1 MTVAAPQ
8 QVALDTFTRTTA
20 NGFGAADVGGTWTV
34 TPPAS
39 FSVDGSAGRVS
50 VTPGSGPTA
59 FLDTVS
65 AANVDAA
72 VDIESDKVGTGG
84 GIYQS
89 LIVRR
94 VGTSDYRL
102 KVRVTATTVEVYL
115 VRTVNGT
122 ETTLAAQ
129 TVPGL
134 VYQPGV
140 DLHLRLRATGV
151 GPTTLQGKLWT
162 GAQPEPA
169 TWNVTATDATAAL
182 QGPGAVGL
190 FSYLSGSATNPP
202 VTIGIDNLDVRV
214 L

>member
-1 MTVAAPQ
+1 MTQ
-8 QVALDTFTRTTA
+8 
-20 NGFGAADVGGTWTV
+20 
-34 TPPAS
+34 PAS
-39 FSVDGSAGRVS
+39 LSVDGSAARVT
-50 VTPGSGPTA
+50 VTPGSGPSA
-59 FLDTVS
+59 FLNTAS
-65 AANVDAA
+65 AANVDAT
-72 VDIESDKVGTGG
+72 VDIESDKAGTGG

-102 KVRVTATTVEVYL
+102 KVRITATTVELYL
-115 VRTVNGT
+115 VRTVNGA

-134 VYQPGV
+134 VYQPGM
-140 DLHLRLRATGV
+140 DLHLRLRAAGAS
-151 GPTTLQGKLWT
+151 PTTLQGRLWT

-169 TWNVTATDATAAL
+169 TWNVTATDATAGL

>member
-1 MTVAAPQ
+1 M
-8 QVALDTFTRTTA
+8 
-20 NGFGAADVGGTWTV
+20 
-34 TPPAS
+34 
-39 FSVDGSAGRVS
+39 
-50 VTPGSGPTA
+50 
-59 FLDTVS
+59 
-65 AANVDAA
+65 
-72 VDIESDKVGTGG
+72 
-84 GIYQS
+84 
-89 LIVRR
+89 IVRR

-102 KVRVTATTVEVYL
+102 KVRITATTVELYL
-115 VRTVNGT
+115 VRTVNGA

-129 TVPGL
+129 AVPGL
-134 VYQPGV
+134 VYEPGCGPAPTSAG
-140 DLHLRLRATGV
+140 HRC
-151 GPTTLQGKLWT
+151 GPTTLQARLWT